1 MNLVCT
7 SKNFVTQ
14 IMLKM
19 KELCVKIDLRK
30 VILISFHIF
39 FILMFYFYK
48 SVKCVFTH
56 FLYKMYAYNKN
67 ICLKLRNV
75 CFTKF
80 IDSLKITF
88 QIIKFALQFA
98 KCKVR
103 ICTLP
108 LIVTITNTINCFLT
122 KIFMF
127 ITNYLNFSVK
137 RVFYSPSWSV
147 SKKCNQ
153 I

>member
-1 MNLVCT
+1 
-7 SKNFVTQ
+7 
-14 IMLKM
+14 
-19 KELCVKIDLRK
+19 
-30 VILISFHIF
+30 
-39 FILMFYFYK
+39 
-48 SVKCVFTH
+48 
-56 FLYKMYAYNKN
+56 MYAYNKN

-137 RVFYSPSWSV
+137 RVFYSPS
-147 SKKCNQ
+147 
-153 I
+153 